1 MKTTPRA
8 STTNALPLFFHE
20 SAAYNQFITRISS
33 LAQQW
38 KTRSAGINFELSLKY
53 SNILHQARSKH
64 AFNDHAWVV
73 KLGIVCHFYF

>member
-1 MKTTPRA
+1 MKMTPRA

-20 SAAYNQFITRISS
+20 SAAYNQFTTQISS

-53 SNILHQARSKH
+53 SRQTQYTASGEKKTRL
-64 AFNDHAWVV
+64 
-73 KLGIVCHFYF
+73 